1 MWLYFLC
8 GFGGVIFGT
17 LIGIFLTNAGR
28 QNKEW
33 DAFNEGYRKA
43 IEDIETGK
51 KVLK

>member
-1 MWLYFLC
+1 MWYIIC
-8 GFGGVIFGT
+8 AVGGVIFGT
-17 LIGIFLTNAGR
+17 VIGMFFASAGR

-43 IEDIETGK
+43 IEDVETGK

>member
-1 MWLYFLC
+1 MIYVLC
-8 GFGGVIFGT
+8 AVGGAIFGT
-17 LIGIFLTNAGR
+17 LMGMFFAGVGR

-33 DAFNEGYRKA
+33 DAFDEGYHKA

>member
-1 MWLYFLC
+1 MWYIMC
-8 GFGGVIFGT
+8 AVGGVIFGT
-17 LIGIFLTNAGR
+17 VIGIFFAGAAR

>member
-1 MWLYFLC
+1 MWYVIC
-8 GFGGVIFGT
+8 AVGGVIFGT
-17 LIGIFLTNAGR
+17 VIGMFFASAGR

-43 IEDIETGK
+43 IEDVETGK

>member
-8 GFGGVIFGT
+8 GFGGVTFGT
-17 LIGIFLTNAGR
+17 LIGIFLANAGR

-51 KVLK
+51 KVLR

>member
-1 MWLYFLC
+1 MWYVIC
-8 GFGGVIFGT
+8 AVGGVIFGT
-17 LIGIFLTNAGR
+17 VIGMFFASAGR

-43 IEDIETGK
+43 IEDVKTGK